1 METVLRELTMQ
12 IKEIQE
18 ALRDEKL
25 DGWLFF
31 DHHQRDPLAYRIL
44 KLNPTRTMTRRW
56 YYLIPAQG
64 EPKGLVHAIES
75 GALAGLPG
83 KTQIYSSWGA
93 QVDGIKSLLSGC
105 RRIAMQYSPN
115 CAIPYVSLVD
125 GGTLELVRST
135 GVEVFTSA
143 NLVQLFEARWTAEQL
158 EMHLEAGRR
167 VDRIRAEA
175 FQSIGTALTA
185 NRTINEWQVNR
196 FIRDG
201 FEKSGLVTDHGPIVG
216 VNANM
221 SNPHYEPG
229 PEGSH
234 EIRKG
239 DAVLIDMWA
248 KLNRPGA
255 VFYDITWT
263 GYCGAEPPSA
273 IQNVFEV
280 VRDARDRAVER
291 VQSAMRKN
299 ESIHG
304 FDVDDAARGYIKD
317 KGFAE
322 YFLHRTGHS
331 IGEEVHGTGANM
343 DNLETHDERRI
354 IPGTCFS
361 VEPGVY
367 LPEFGIRSEVNVY
380 VGPGDARVTGEKQQK
395 LVAIL

>member
-1 METVLRELTMQ
+1 MQ
-12 IKEIQE
+12 IKEIQQ
-18 ALRDEKL
+18 ALRDERV

-75 GALAGLPG
+75 GVLAGLPG

-93 QVDGIKSLLSGC
+93 QVDGIKSLLAGC
-105 RRIAMQYSPN
+105 RRVAMQYSPN

-135 GVEVFTSA
+135 GVEVVTSA

-175 FQSIGTALTA
+175 FQTIGTALRA

-248 KLNRPGA
+248 KLDRPGA

-304 FDVDDAARGYIKD
+304 FDVDDAARGYIKE

-322 YFLHRTGHS
+322 YFVHRTGHS

-343 DNLETHDERRI
+343 DNLETHDERKI

-380 VGPGDARVTGEKQQK
+380 VGPSEARVTGEKQQK
-395 LVAIL
+395 LVSIL